1 MASKTAFTIAYD
13 GLALRD
19 GSMDVRDLAPALLA
33 IGELFDAA
41 NSALNGESARVNVN
55 VKATK
60 QGSFE
65 ITLELVQSL
74 AQQVVGL
81 LSGDAVT
88 AALNLKELVITGALG
103 AGGLLW
109 LIRKLR
115 GGAPDRIEDL
125 GTGHVKITFGSET
138 FEVPMKL
145 LRLYQDLAVRAAAQK
160 VVEAPLTTEGIDKF
174 EVREAGKSLLIVAK
188 DDAAYFAN
196 PDIPEERLIEDVRR
210 SAFSIISLAFKEDNK
225 WRLHDGNT
233 QISAMILDEAFL
245 KRVDSSQIAFAKG
258 DILVCEV
265 KVTQTRT
272 KDGLKTDYVVQKVHE
287 HRSAARQLN
296 LPMEPPP
303 SKGSTD

>member
-1 MASKTAFTIAYD
+1 MSSRATFTIAYD
-13 GLALRD
+13 GIALRD

-41 NSALNGESARVNVN
+41 NGVLNGESAKINVN
-55 VKATK
+55 VKATR

-81 LSGDAVT
+81 LSGESVT
-88 AALNLKELVITGALG
+88 AVLNLKELIITGAVG

-115 GGAPDRIEDL
+115 GKVPDRIEDL
-125 GTGHVKITFGSET
+125 GDGRVRITINSET

-160 VVEAPLTTEGIDKF
+160 AIEAPLEKEGIDSF
-174 EVREAGKSLLIVAK
+174 EVREEGKPILAITKGEAS
-188 DDAAYFAN
+188 YFAN
-196 PDIPEERLIEDVRR
+196 PEVPEETLIEDVRR

-233 QISAMILDEAFL
+233 QISALILDESFL
-245 KRVDSSQIAFAKG
+245 KRVDTNQVSFSKG

-265 KVTQTRT
+265 KVTQMRT
-272 KDGLKTDYVVQKVHE
+272 KDGLKTEYVVQKVHE
-287 HRSAARQLN
+287 HRSAARQLT
-296 LPMEPPP
+296 LFMEPPAD
-303 SKGSTD
+303 KDQ